1 MEQINTVYFIDSENI
16 NDVWVNLFD
25 ILSDN
30 DKVTVFYTDRSAH
43 ISCEN
48 VRKLMNVNKNMI
60 SWISCYNM
68 SSNAL
73 DFQLVTELGSMI
85 AKNAAKEYV
94 IVSND
99 TGFDSVVKYWGRES
113 VNIRRMKGN
122 MCGIQTEHSFDTAEY
137 TVNKEISNLT
147 GIQTFPTAS
156 ADEPEPGK
164 ITPVKVKAV
173 QLSGQTQPCFDS
185 QTYSVINS
193 LSKSMPIKSGT
204 LLNNSLNNLF
214 STPDEGKKIYN
225 KLKSHPEY
233 GQSFKKNLLKNK
245 SAKIENYISLILNV
259 SRVESSDN
267 SEVIRIIIKYLPDGS
282 KKVHEKLVKTI
293 GQEQANRVYK
303 VLKKHFA
310 VIKSL

>member
-1 MEQINTVYFIDSENI
+1 MEQINTIYFIDSENI

-25 ILSDN
+25 GLSDN
-30 DKVTVFYTDRSAH
+30 DKVAVFYTDRSAH

-48 VRKLMNVNKNMI
+48 VRKLMNVDKNII

-85 AKNAAKEYV
+85 AKKAAKEYV

-99 TGFDSVVKYWGRES
+99 TGFDSVVKYWSRECI
-113 VNIRRMKGN
+113 NIRRMKGN
-122 MCGIQTEHSFDTAEY
+122 MCSIQTERTIDTAEY
-137 TVNKEISNLT
+137 TISKEINTST
-147 GIQTFPTAS
+147 SVQTFPPAGT
-156 ADEPEPGK
+156 DEPETGK

-173 QLSGQTQPCFDS
+173 QLNGQTSLSFDS
-185 QTYSVINS
+185 QTYSVINT

-214 STPDEGKKIYN
+214 PTPDEGKRIYN

-259 SRVESSDN
+259 GRVESSDN

-293 GQEQANRVYK
+293 GQDQANRIYK